1 MEREPFNPF
10 LIRVPAEE
18 SARGQRGP
26 MTVSQVTTLIKQ
38 ALETNLPP
46 TVCVLGEISNIKRHS
61 GGHVYLTLRDRSS
74 ELACVM
80 WRSEAAKLKFTP
92 EDGMEVIA
100 TGAIEVFERA
110 GRYQLYIRKLEPRG
124 VGAREL
130 AFRQLCEKL
139 EREGLF
145 DPARKKPLPAFPRRI
160 VVVTSPTGAAIADML
175 RILSQR
181 YPCIHVLIYPVR
193 VQGDGAAE
201 EIARAIR
208 RVNGQSL
215 ALGGVDVMIVG
226 RGGGSIEDLWAF
238 NEEPVARAMYASRIP
253 IVSAVGH
260 EVDVTIADLVADV
273 RAATPTAAAQLVVP
287 VLEEVWAEVDACRR
301 RLARA
306 VEQKRQLLAG
316 RLDVVLHR
324 AAFRDSL
331 HPVRRR
337 TQVVDEYAARLHRRL
352 TDRLSGLRRRLD
364 GLESIV
370 RRIAPWSFLWRT
382 SVRLKDA
389 EHRLRWVITARFA
402 LVEQRWSRVRD
413 RVRQASPVY
422 PLKAA
427 QAKLERIAEQ
437 LPLAV
442 HHRWIMGRAALNRGA
457 DVLAALSYRS
467 VLQRGFSITRT
478 KRGRAVVRSLAEL
491 ADRDRVV
498 TELMDGEFESEVVN
512 LRQLELFE

>member
-10 LIRVPAEE
+10 LIRVPTEE
-18 SARGQRGP
+18 SARGRRGP

-38 ALETNLPP
+38 AIETHLPP
-46 TVCVLGEISNIKRHS
+46 TVHVLGEISNIKRHS

-80 WRSEAAKLKFTP
+80 WRSEAAKLRFTP

-110 GRYQLYIRKLEPRG
+110 GRYQLYVRKLEPRG

-145 DPARKKPLPAFPRRI
+145 DPAHKKPLPMFPRRI
-160 VVVTSPTGAAIADML
+160 VLVTSPTGAAVADML
-175 RILSQR
+175 RIISQR
-181 YPCIHVLIYPVR
+181 YPCVHVLVYPVR

-201 EIARAIR
+201 EISRAVR
-208 RVNGQSL
+208 RVNAQTA
-215 ALGGVDVMIVG
+215 ALGGVDVIIVG

-238 NEEPVARAMYASRIP
+238 NEEKVARAIHTSRIP

-273 RAATPTAAAQLVVP
+273 RAATPTAAAQMVVP
-287 VLEEVWAEVDACRR
+287 VLDEVWGDVDSWRQ
-301 RLARA
+301 RLGRA
-306 VEQKRQLLAG
+306 VENKRQLLGG

-324 AAFRDSL
+324 AVFRDPL
-331 HPVRRR
+331 HAVRLR
-337 TQVVDEYAARLHRRL
+337 TQTVDECAARVHRRL
-352 TDRLSGLRRRLD
+352 TDRLNGLRRRLD
-364 GLESIV
+364 VLEGV
-370 RRIAPWSFLWRT
+370 LRRIAPWSFLWRT
-382 SVRLKDA
+382 SVRLRDTG
-389 EHRLRWVITARFA
+389 HRLRWAMAGRFA
-402 LVEQRWSRVRD
+402 QIEQRLSRVRL
-413 RVRQASPVY
+413 RVQQASPVHR
-422 PLKAA
+422 LRTQ
-427 QAKLERIAEQ
+427 QADLERMAQQ

-442 HHRWIMGRAALNRGA
+442 HHRRLMGRAELDRCA

-478 KRGRAVVRSLAEL
+478 KKGRKVVRSLADL
-491 ADRDRVV
+491 TDRDRLA
-498 TELMDGEFESEVVN
+498 TELADGEFESEVVN